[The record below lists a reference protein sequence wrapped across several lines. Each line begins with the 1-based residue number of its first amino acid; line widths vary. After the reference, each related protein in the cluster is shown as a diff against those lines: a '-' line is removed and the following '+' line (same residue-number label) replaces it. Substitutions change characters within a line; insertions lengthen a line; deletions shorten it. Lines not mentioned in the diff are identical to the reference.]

1 MSEPAVVAAS
11 PRRRWLIPALVVGCL
26 AILVPV
32 YIGAY
37 TLLSGALARA
47 SVRPWAVL
55 CEAAIATKTEPGAEA
70 FYRANSGL
78 AGRYST
84 SAAFVAASRGW
95 PAKLEGLPKTAP
107 DFWTLIKSGGGNIE
121 VNSSASR
128 STFTIIGFRG
138 FSARVVHD
146 ADRLVDLQIE

>member
-1 MSEPAVVAAS
+1 MVD
-11 PRRRWLIPALVVGCL
+11 
-26 AILVPV
+26 
-32 YIGAY
+32 
-37 TLLSGALARA
+37 SGAGRGL
-47 SVRPWAVL
+47 PGD
-55 CEAAIATKTEPGAEA
+55 PGARVHRRIHA
-70 FYRANSGL
+70 PV
-78 AGRYST
+78 
-84 SAAFVAASRGW
+84 VAASRGW